1 MKCRKTIASAFL
13 IASSMLVGADAKA
26 QDVHFTQFNATPM
39 IMNPAFTGA
48 FQGEYRVS
56 AIYRDQW
63 RQALGSSAFRTYA
76 VSFDMPVIQ
85 DISIDDYLA
94 IGGQLYNDRAGDG
107 DLNNFS
113 ALASIAYHKFF
124 GESGKAALT
133 VGLQGGYASKNIDL
147 SKLYF
152 AGDFREGQ
160 YHQGNDVIYSNL
172 TNRTGAVLI
181 NAGLAFSHAP
191 SEKFS
196 YVIGAGANNLTQP
209 MESFQRQKAT
219 RDVGLGVRY
228 TTQLGAVIG
237 MGERMNL
244 RPAVLFQT
252 QASATELIGG
262 AELLYKLG
270 DDYTMPE
277 APAVFLGGWYRHQ
290 DAAMVTA
297 GIEFNNFRIGAAYDF
312 NTSGLKQSTNGYGG
326 FEVMIQYIAPSPL
339 QSAKRLLYPCAR
351 F

>member
-1 MKCRKTIASAFL
+1 MNCRKTIASALL
-13 IASSMLVGADAKA
+13 IASSILSGTDSTA

-39 IMNPAFTGA
+39 IINPAFTGA

-63 RQALGSSAFRTYA
+63 RSALGPEAFKTFA
-76 VSFDMPVIQ
+76 VSFDMPIIR

-94 IGGQLYNDRAGDG
+94 IGGQIYNDRAGAG
-107 DLNNFS
+107 NLNNFS
-113 ALASIAYHKFF
+113 AMASVAYHKFF

-133 VGLQGGYASKNIDL
+133 VGLQGGYASKNIDI

-160 YHQGNDVIYSNL
+160 FMRGLDQAYSNL
-172 TNRTGAVLI
+172 NTNTGAAIV

-196 YVIGAGANNLTQP
+196 YVIGGGANNLTQP
-209 MESFQRQKAT
+209 MESFQKRKAT
-219 RDVGLGVRY
+219 KDVGLGVRY
-228 TTQLGAVIG
+228 TAQLGAVIG

-244 RPAVLFQT
+244 RPAFLFQS
-252 QASATELIGG
+252 QASAKELIGG

-270 DDYTMPE
+270 DDYTVPT
-277 APAVFLGGWYRHQ
+277 APAIFVGGWYRHQ

-297 GIEFNNFRIGAAYDF
+297 GIEFNGFRIGAGYDF
-312 NTSGLKQSTNGYGG
+312 NTSNLKQGTNGYGG
-326 FEVMIQYIAPSPL
+326 FEVMLQYIAPSPIDFGR
-339 QSAKRLLYPCAR
+339 KLLYPCSR

>member
-13 IASSMLVGADAKA
+13 IASSMLCGIDAKA

-39 IMNPAFTGA
+39 IVNPAFTGA

-63 RQALGSSAFRTYA
+63 RSALGSAAFKTYA
-76 VSFDMPVIQ
+76 LSFDMPVIR

-94 IGGQLYNDRAGDG
+94 VGGQIYNDRAGDG
-107 DLNNFS
+107 NLNNFS
-113 ALASIAYHKFF
+113 ALASVAYHKFF

-147 SKLYF
+147 SRLYF
-152 AGDFREGQ
+152 AGDFREGRF
-160 YHQGNDVIYSNL
+160 YQGTDPNYTNL
-172 TNRTGAVLI
+172 NNKVDNWLI

-209 MESFQRQKAT
+209 MESMMKRAET
-219 RDVGLGVRY
+219 RDVGLGIRY
-228 TTQLGAVIG
+228 TAQVGAIIG
-237 MGERMNL
+237 VGERMSL
-244 RPAVLFQT
+244 RPAFLFQT
-252 QASATELIGG
+252 QSAAQEIIGG
-262 AELLYKLG
+262 MELHYKLG
-270 DDYTMPE
+270 DDYTVPT
-277 APAVFLGGWYRHQ
+277 APAIFLGGWYRHL
-290 DAAMVTA
+290 DAAMITA
-297 GIEFNNFRIGAAYDF
+297 GLEFNGFRIGAGYDF
-312 NTSGLKQSTNGYGG
+312 NTSGLRQSTNGYGG
-326 FEVMIQYIAPSPL
+326 FELMVRYTAPSPIDF
-339 QSAKRLLYPCAR
+339 ARKLLYPCAR

>member
-1 MKCRKTIASAFL
+1 MNCRKTIAGAFL
-13 IASSMLVGADAKA
+13 IASSMLAGIDAKA

-39 IMNPAFTGA
+39 IINPAFTGA

-63 RQALGSSAFRTYA
+63 RAALGSSAFKTYA
-76 VSFDMPVIQ
+76 VSFDLPVIQ

-94 IGGQLYNDRAGDG
+94 VGAQLYNDRAGDG

-113 ALASIAYHKFF
+113 ALASVAYHKFF

-133 VGLQGGYASKNIDL
+133 VGIQGGYASKNIDL

-152 AGDFREGQ
+152 AGNFREGQ
-160 YHQGNDVIYSNL
+160 LHPGLDPIYSNL
-172 TNRTGAVLI
+172 TTRTGAALV

-196 YVIGAGANNLTQP
+196 YVIGGGANNLTQP
-209 MESFQRQKAT
+209 MESFQRKSAT
-219 RDVGLGVRY
+219 KDVGLGVRY
-228 TTQLGAVIG
+228 TGQLGAMIG
-237 MGERMNL
+237 LGERLSL
-244 RPAVLFQT
+244 RPAFLFQS
-252 QASATELIGG
+252 QSAATELIGG
-262 AELLYKLG
+262 AEFLYKLG
-270 DDYTMPE
+270 DRFSPE
-277 APAVFLGGWYRHQ
+277 APSVFLGGWYRHQ
-290 DAAMVTA
+290 DAAMATV
-297 GIEFNNFRIGAAYDF
+297 GVEFNNFRIGAAYDF
-312 NTSGLKQSTNGYGG
+312 NTSGLRQSTNGYGG

-339 QSAKRLLYPCAR
+339 RTAQRLLYPCAR